1 MPFTL
6 SHAAAVLPL
15 YALSKSRLPLSAL
28 VIGSLAPDFAYFTPR
43 DLGPATHS
51 IAGLF
56 WFCWPAGLVAWLVF
70 VRLLERP
77 TIALLPDAWRA
88 QVSPFDESITASV
101 LARVSI
107 ALVLGAATHIVW
119 DSFTHASPVVAAMPA
134 LRAVVL
140 QINSSPVRVYD
151 ILQHLSTIV
160 GFLVLAFWAYP
171 KLRTRRRVT
180 LSASAQVYAALP
192 PAISNTARVGAVSV
206 CSCRRGPRPSST
218 ICLLELRT

>member
-1 MPFTL
+1 M
-6 SHAAAVLPL
+6 
-15 YALSKSRLPLSAL
+15 
-28 VIGSLAPDFAYFTPR
+28 
-43 DLGPATHS
+43 
-51 IAGLF
+51 
-56 WFCWPAGLVAWLVF
+56 F

-88 QVSPFDESITASV
+88 QLSPFDESITVSV

-160 GFLVLAFWAYP
+160 GFRGVGVLGILETQDAQASDVVGVSP
-171 KLRTRRRVT
+171 GLRSVTTGDLQHCTRRRRQRSAPVVVDLGHRQ
-180 LSASAQVYAALP
+180 LSA
-192 PAISNTARVGAVSV
+192 
-206 CSCRRGPRPSST
+206 
-218 ICLLELRT
+218 LLELRT